1 MRMSKYSRLQVINTM
16 KENGMVP
23 LFFHNDL
30 DVAKAIL
37 DACYN
42 GGSRLLEFTSR
53 GDFAHEVFGP
63 LVKYA

>member
-16 KENGMVP
+16 KKKMEWYR
-23 LFFHNDL
+23 FFHNDL

-42 GGSRLLEFTSR
+42 GGSRL
-53 GDFAHEVFGP
+53 
-63 LVKYA
+63 

>member
-23 LFFHNDL
+23 LFFHNDF

-42 GGSRLLEFTSR
+42 GGSRLLEFTS
-53 GDFAHEVFGP
+53 
-63 LVKYA
+63 